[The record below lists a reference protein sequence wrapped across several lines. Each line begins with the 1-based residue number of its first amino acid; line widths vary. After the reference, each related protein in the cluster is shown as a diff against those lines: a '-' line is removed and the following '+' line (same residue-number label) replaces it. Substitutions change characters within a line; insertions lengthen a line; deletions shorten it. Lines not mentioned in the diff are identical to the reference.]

1 MTVDLYMHW
10 RTPYNPAV
18 AGLTVEAW
26 EDSLFSHSPV
36 GNPSA
41 YPPASSPTATTTT
54 DSSGNCE
61 LTGLTADTNYY
72 VSIIDE
78 NNKPWFVFCP
88 STALG
93 NLSTTRRQFS
103 IVQGPVAAGPP
114 ALNFFAAELISGIVG
129 GPGGFEGDVPGVAAS
144 ISPMILTGTGWTYQ
158 GAVTQ
163 PPILRA
169 AGKNLHVNAASTLQ
183 LPEFAAGGAGWN
195 LAWTLYLVD
204 GTGAN
209 AVFIVAIV
217 SLDITTGEILSPAF
231 PTASFINQV
240 GTDIVV
246 PISSSSPITTTAG
259 GIYGGYVGV
268 ELNGPGALA

>member
-36 GNPSA
+36 GNPGA

-61 LTGLTADTNYY
+61 LTGLTAGTNYY

-78 NNKPWFVFCP
+78 NNQPWFVFCP

-103 IVQGPVAAGPP
+103 IVQGPVPP
-114 ALNFFAAELISGIVG
+114 AA
-129 GPGGFEGDVPGVAAS
+129 VPPLALV
-144 ISPMILTGTGWTYQ
+144 IGWVKKFYQ
-158 GAVTQ
+158 GAKFGSASGWGSAPATPYQ
-163 PPILRA
+163 F
-169 AGKNLHVNAASTLQ
+169 NLSYGSPV
-183 LPEFAAGGAGWN
+183 
-195 LAWTLYLVD
+195 
-204 GTGAN
+204 TGAVMYVSFTLPAGDVESELYIEVSDN
-209 AVFIVAIV
+209 AGSTWHRVWEWALDNSAGSVDAVVTAIIVIPQDPTGAYANGRWQWGADHATVRAI
-217 SLDITTGEILSPAF
+217 S
-231 PTASFINQV
+231 ASQ
-240 GTDIVV
+240 
-246 PISSSSPITTTAG
+246 
-259 GIYGGYVGV
+259 
-268 ELNGPGALA
+268 